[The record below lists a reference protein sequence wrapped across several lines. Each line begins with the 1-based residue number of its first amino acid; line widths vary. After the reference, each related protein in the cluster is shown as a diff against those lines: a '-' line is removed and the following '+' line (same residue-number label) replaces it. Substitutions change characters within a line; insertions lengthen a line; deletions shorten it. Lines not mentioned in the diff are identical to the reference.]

1 MRFVLTYE
9 DITRWMQNFLDIDM
23 KVEAFNADSGEF
35 VVNSPAIGVRKL
47 LPDSYRQYKQ
57 FFRIEEYNTTCV
69 IINISGP
76 YERDE
81 MFCKMIAKY
90 VNYCTTVEAIETI
103 PRGRIKIHLDK
114 IEQMSRI
121 ELQSLTL
128 TEQGLE
134 MEFAENLNLYEHL
147 RMTQM
152 LLQSGYAHV
161 RLIPED
167 MPYHGYWF
175 SDDTLDYTLVMAV
188 HPADICL
195 CASIHVMEWLGIEDR
210 LTRMSF
216 LPVYP
221 TTQIKYR
228 YGDVKVTIPLIIAE
242 TEINAATMERNCERM
257 KKEVAGV
264 IAKVIDELQ

>member
-1 MRFVLTYE
+1 MRFILTYE
-9 DITRWMQNFLDIDM
+9 DITRWMRNFLDIDL
-23 KVEAFNADSGEF
+23 KIEAFNADSGEF

-69 IINISGP
+69 IINISGL

-81 MFCKMIAKY
+81 VFCNMLTKY
-90 VNYCTTVEAIETI
+90 VNYCTTAEAIETI

-114 IEQMSRI
+114 IDQTCQM

-128 TEQGLE
+128 KEQGLE
-134 MEFAENLNLYEHL
+134 IEFAENLNLYEHL

-161 RLIPED
+161 HLIPED

-195 CASIHVMEWLGIEDR
+195 CASIHVMEWLG
-210 LTRMSF
+210 LKGKLSTNSF
-216 LPVYP
+216 HPLYP
-221 TTQIKYR
+221 TTQIEYR

-242 TEINAATMERNCERM
+242 TEINAATIERNCERM
-257 KKEVAGV
+257 KKEAAGV